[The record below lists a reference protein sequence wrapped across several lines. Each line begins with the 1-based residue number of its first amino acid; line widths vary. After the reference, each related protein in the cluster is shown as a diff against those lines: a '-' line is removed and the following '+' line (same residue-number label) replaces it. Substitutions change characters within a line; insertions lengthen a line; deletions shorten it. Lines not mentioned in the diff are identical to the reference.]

1 MRYDRLT
8 TPVTGA
14 RERAMPQNCPF
25 CVQSST
31 SSHSVKDL
39 VWAFPHGI
47 AILGRWQFFR
57 GYCVLFSREHAHE
70 PTDLKAESRDGLM
83 AEMWWLSRA
92 IIEVTSPRK
101 LNYELL
107 GNQVEHPHWHLFPR
121 FSADPEHLKPAW
133 IRIDREEGDP
143 VCLPRLEG
151 DPAERPTT
159 ISLIRTALTRMG
171 APSA

>member
-1 MRYDRLT
+1 
-8 TPVTGA
+8 
-14 RERAMPQNCPF
+14 MPQPCPF
-25 CVQSST
+25 CVQANLPV
-31 SSHSVKDL
+31 HAVNDL

-57 GYCVLFSREHAHE
+57 GYCVLFSRDHAHE
-70 PTDLKAESRDGLM
+70 PTDLKLECRDGLVS
-83 AEMWWLSRA
+83 AMWWLARA
-92 IIEVTSPRK
+92 ITEVASPRK

-121 FSADPEHLKPAW
+121 FISDPEHLKPAW

-143 VCLPRLEG
+143 GLLPGLEG
-151 DPAERPTT
+151 DPAERPST
-159 ISLIRTALTRMG
+159 ISRLQAALRGMG